1 MSSHILVMGEALV
14 DLVPGPK
21 GREAVLGGSPYNV
34 AIGLGRLGAKVA
46 IASSL
51 STDQDGKRF
60 KAALEADGVD
70 LSYMAF
76 SDAQS
81 PTALVEEGTAESGPR
96 YIFTIAGTAFDTPP
110 ALPKNWPDD
119 LRHIHAGSFS
129 TLVPPM
135 SQAVLEAMQQAK
147 GHRTTSY
154 DPNIRPMITPDKDK
168 ARADVER
175 LVALVDLV
183 KASEE
188 DMEWLYPDLAPRDAI
203 KAWLKHGPMLA
214 ILTRGGNGAEAFTA
228 SGHIA
233 IPAPKIT
240 VQDTVGA
247 GDSLMS
253 SLLFAMDRDGAL
265 GKNHAPWTQS
275 AIEQWLAFAVKAS
288 AFTCTQKGSNP
299 PRLKDLEVA

>member
-46 IASSL
+46 IATSL
-51 STDQDGKRF
+51 STDKDGQRF

-70 LSYMAF
+70 VSYIAY

-110 ALPKNWPDD
+110 ALPKTWPDA

-135 SQAVLEAMQQAK
+135 SGAVLEAMQQAK
-147 GHRTTSY
+147 GHRTASY
-154 DPNIRPMITPDKDK
+154 DPNIRPMITPDQAQ

-175 LVALVDLV
+175 LVALVDIV

-188 DMEWLYPDLAPRDAI
+188 DMEWLYPTLAPREAMQ
-203 KAWLKHGPMLA
+203 AWLKKGPKLA
-214 ILTRGGNGAEAFTA
+214 VLTRGGKGAEAFTL

-233 IPAPKIT
+233 VPAPQIT

-253 SLLFAMDRDGAL
+253 SLLFVMDRDGAL
-265 GKNHAPWTQS
+265 GKNHAAWTQN
-275 AIEQWLAFAVKAS
+275 AIEQWLCFAIKAS

-299 PRLKDLEVA
+299 PRLHDVAE

>member
-1 MSSHILVMGEALV
+1 MTSHILVMGEALV
-14 DLVPGPK
+14 DLVPGPE
-21 GREAVLGGSPYNV
+21 GHEAVLGGSPYNV

-51 STDQDGKRF
+51 STDKDGLRF

-70 LSYMAF
+70 LSYLAY

-96 YIFTIAGTAFDTPP
+96 YVFTIAGTAFDTPP
-110 ALPKNWPDD
+110 ALPQNWPDD

-135 SQAVLEAMQQAK
+135 SEAVLDAMQQAK
-147 GHRTTSY
+147 GQRSTSY
-154 DPNIRPMITPDKDK
+154 DPNIRPMITPDKGK

-175 LVALVDLV
+175 LVGLTDIV

-188 DMEWLYPDLAPRDAI
+188 DMEWLYPDLAPHEAMLE
-203 KAWLKHGPMLA
+203 WLGLGPQLA
-214 ILTRGGNGAEAFTA
+214 VLTRGAKGAEAFMRD
-228 SGHIA
+228 GHMVV
-233 IPAPKIT
+233 PAPRVN

-253 SLLFAMDRDGAL
+253 SLLFAMDRDEAL
-265 GKNHAPWTQS
+265 GADHPAWTQS
-275 AIEQWLAFAVKAS
+275 QVGKWLSFAVRAS

-299 PRLKDLEVA
+299 PRLKDLERR

>member
-1 MSSHILVMGEALV
+1 MNSHILVMGEALV

-34 AIGLGRLGAKVA
+34 AIGLGRLGARVA

-51 STDQDGKRF
+51 STDQDGQRF

-135 SQAVLEAMQQAK
+135 SGAVLEAMQQANS
-147 GHRTTSY
+147 HRTTSY
-154 DPNIRPMITPDKDK
+154 DPNIRPMITPDKAK

-175 LVALVDLV
+175 LVALVDIV

-188 DMEWLYPDLAPRDAI
+188 DMEWLYPDVAPRDAI
-203 KAWLKHGPMLA
+203 QAWLKQGPTLA
-214 ILTRGGNGAEAFTA
+214 VLTRGGEGAEAFTA

-265 GKNHAPWTQS
+265 GKNHATWTQS
-275 AIEQWLAFAVKAS
+275 AIEQWLAFAVRAS

-299 PRLKDLEVA
+299 PRLKDLEGA

>member
-1 MSSHILVMGEALV
+1 MGEALV

-51 STDQDGKRF
+51 STDKDGQRF

-96 YIFTIAGTAFDTPP
+96 YVFTIAGTAFDTPP
-110 ALPKNWPDD
+110 ALPKQWPDD

-135 SQAVLEAMQQAK
+135 SAAVLEAMQQAK

-175 LVALVDLV
+175 LAARADIV

-188 DMEWLYPDLAPRDAI
+188 DMEWLYPDLSPREAMQ
-203 KAWLKHGPMLA
+203 AWLTKGPTLA
-214 ILTRGGNGAEAFTA
+214 VLTRGGNGAEAFTA

-233 IPAPKIT
+233 IPAPTIT

-265 GKNHAPWTQS
+265 GKSHAPWTQS
-275 AIEQWLAFAVKAS
+275 AIEAWLSFAVKAS

-299 PRLKDLEVA
+299 PRLKDLAG